1 MGRVS
6 NALGKRIYLD
16 SNMVIYAIEGMA
28 KFAAQIQPIL
38 DAMDGGEIFV
48 VTSELTLAEVL
59 VGPIKAGNFP
69 VQQTYR
75 AFLTTTSIVEII
87 PITRPILEEA
97 ARLRATTRLKLPD
110 AIHLATA
117 LHLQCD
123 SFVTNDDLFRSLG
136 LNQIKMLTD
145 LDLL

>member
-1 MGRVS
+1 VYFDA
-6 NALGKRIYLD
+6 NI
-16 SNMVIYAIEGMA
+16 VIYAVEGVSL
-28 KFAAQIQPIL
+28 FLDRIRIL
-38 DAMDGGEIFV
+38 MSALNEAEIIG
-48 VTSELTLAEVL
+48 VTSELTIAETL
-59 VGPIKAGNFP
+59 IKP
-69 VQQTYR
+69 LKEKQTEIQR
-75 AFLTTTSIVEII
+75 AYQEFLTPTPGFRVI
-87 PITRPILEEA
+87 PINRPILEEA